1 MHHITDDAEARPTI
15 RRRASVVAALG
26 LVVVVAA
33 CSSSSD
39 VSGGDDG
46 ATTPSVVEV
55 EPVDYSERGPFE
67 VGTTVLQLDEREVF
81 VFYPADPDSTATAE
95 PVTGYSSAIAFP
107 ESVLPVIPDELIQDL
122 PLDAYRDPAPSPD
135 GPFPTI
141 IYSHGAGDHAA
152 FSSGHF
158 EHMASW
164 GFVTA
169 SPEHTERDLAAS
181 TLGATARVDD
191 VEVLRA
197 TLELLGEENEAG
209 PLAGSMD
216 LDQLAAE
223 GLSAGGSAALRFA
236 YDPEVKAVIGR
247 APGSGVRVEVP
258 DDIAEDADARRAY
271 VTEAVREAYAETP
284 PPDKPSLIIAGE
296 VDETIPLASIE
307 RTFEWLAP
315 PKRFAVIADAGHN
328 SFTDICAP
336 VRAQGGLRQY
346 AGQIPVP
353 EELLE
358 RGDDGCRPENIDPQV
373 AYDVINQ
380 LTVAQLR
387 DVFDIDAD
395 VAAASLEETWLEE
408 LFPGSLARYEYVP

>member
-1 MHHITDDAEARPTI
+1 MGDAIVEPSTVTDCRRG
-15 RRRASVVAALG
+15 RRRGAVLVLAAVTVAL
-26 LVVVVAA
+26 LAA
-33 CSSSSD
+33 GCSS
-39 VSGGDDG
+39 GDD
-46 ATTPSVVEV
+46 TTEAASV
-55 EPVDYSERGPFE
+55 EPVDFSRRGPYE

-81 VFYPADPDSTATAE
+81 VFYPADPEALGDAE
-95 PVTGYSSAIAFP
+95 PVTGYSSAVAFP
-107 ESVLPVIPDELIQDL
+107 ADVLPLVPDQLIQDL

-141 IYSHGAGDHAA
+141 IYSHGGGDHAA
-152 FSSGHF
+152 FSSAHF

-181 TLGATARVDD
+181 TLGSTVRADD
-191 VEVLRA
+191 VVVLRA
-197 TLELLGEENEAG
+197 TLALLREQNATG

-236 YDPEVKAVIGR
+236 DDPEVDAVVGR
-247 APGSGVRVEVP
+247 APTPGVRIEVP
-258 DDIAEDADARRAY
+258 DDLADDAEARRAY
-271 VTEAVREAYAETP
+271 YDQAVTEAYADTP
-284 PPDKPSLIIAGE
+284 PPDAPSLLIAGE
-296 VDETIPLASIE
+296 VDEAVPLSSVE

-315 PKRFAVIADAGHN
+315 PKRLAVIANAGHN
-328 SFTDICAP
+328 SFTDVCAP
-336 VRAQGGLRQY
+336 VRAQGGLLQY

-353 EELLE
+353 EDLLA

-387 DVFDIDAD
+387 EVFDIDGE
-395 VAAASLEETWLEE
+395 VATASLEASWLDE
-408 LFPGSLARYEYVP
+408 LFPGALARYTYEP